1 MPKIDPRQTFSSNRW
16 VDRVG
21 RTLTVVL
28 HTDINN
34 VFVVDA
40 RDFHVQSSV
49 VLVRADVHL
58 TVAMSEGEGQHS
70 AFRFEPQK
78 IKKAVASVAISSY
91 HFRETGTVSSGW
103 NPETVTGHF
112 WGNHEDRSCADT

>member
-1 MPKIDPRQTFSSNRW
+1 MPKIDPRQTFSSKRW

-28 HTDINN
+28 HTDIN

-40 RDFHVQSSV
+40 RDIHVQSSV
-49 VLVRADVHL
+49 ALVRADVHL

-78 IKKAVASVAISSY
+78 IKMAVASVAISSY
-91 HFRETGTVSSGW
+91 HFRETGTVALA
-103 NPETVTGHF
+103 
-112 WGNHEDRSCADT
+112 RIRKR